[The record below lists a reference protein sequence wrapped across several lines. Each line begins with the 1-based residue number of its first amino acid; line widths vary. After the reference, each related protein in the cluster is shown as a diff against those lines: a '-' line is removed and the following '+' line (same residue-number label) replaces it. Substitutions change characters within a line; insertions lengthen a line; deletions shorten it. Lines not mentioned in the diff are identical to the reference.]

1 MRNVRAERRAQRGR
15 SSLLFGG
22 ISIPPPSWQQLERP
36 GKTQTD
42 TDRGEVAAIRGRH
55 SVDVPSLSYRHDCP
69 IDQPQVELPESGV
82 EFEGANDVG
91 G

>member
-1 MRNVRAERRAQRGR
+1 

-22 ISIPPPSWQQLERP
+22 VLVPPPSWQQFERSR
-36 GKTQTD
+36 KTGTD
-42 TDRGEVAAIRGRH
+42 TDGRKIAAIRRQH
-55 SVDVPSLSYRHDCP
+55 PVDVPSLSHSHDCP

-82 EFEGANDVG
+82 EFECTNDVG